1 MSGTHED
8 GARIQARSALRGDP
22 EAIRQVWETH
32 RRWIA
37 AVLLAHKPREVDLE
51 DLLQDV
57 AMIVVSRIR
66 EVRDPDAL
74 RGWLRTVAI
83 NTARAAGRTQTR
95 RRSRR
100 APRSVTLTN
109 APAPTNPLDLGQREH
124 AQRTLA
130 LAADLPD
137 GYREPLLLRCVQGM
151 SYRAIGRVMDLPE
164 TTVETRI
171 ARGRRMLRE
180 LIAQREQ
187 AASSSEPES

>member
-1 MSGTHED
+1 MTGTHED
-8 GARIQARSALRGDP
+8 GAGIQARSALRGDP
-22 EAIRQVWETH
+22 DAIRQVWETH

-57 AMIVVSRIR
+57 AMTVVSRIR
-66 EVRDPDAL
+66 EVRDPEAL

-83 NTARAAGRTQTR
+83 NTARAAGRTQSR
-95 RRSRR
+95 RRARR
-100 APRSVTLTN
+100 APRAVTLDDT
-109 APAPTNPLDLGQREH
+109 PAPTNPLDLGQREH
-124 AQRTLA
+124 ARRTLE
-130 LAADLPD
+130 LAADLPES
-137 GYREPLLLRCVQGM
+137 YREPLLLRCVQGM

-180 LIAQREQ
+180 LIARREQ
-187 AASSSEPES
+187 AATSSEPES